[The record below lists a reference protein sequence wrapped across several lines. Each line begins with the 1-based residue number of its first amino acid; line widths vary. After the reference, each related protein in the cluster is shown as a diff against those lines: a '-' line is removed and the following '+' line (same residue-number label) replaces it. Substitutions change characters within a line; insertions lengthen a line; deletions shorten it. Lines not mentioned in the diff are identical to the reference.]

1 MIVTVKYSTFEMRYV
16 ISFKL
21 FNMFN
26 IKKVFLASLFL
37 LPIAHYGQHTDE
49 INSNRPGE
57 SMSAFAVGKT
67 VVQLETGVFGIYE
80 SHDLSRYDAYG
91 FGMDLE
97 LRYGAFLENLEFIA
111 DIQYVN
117 ETFDYP
123 MQIDER
129 ADFKQSVLG
138 AKYLIYDPN
147 KGYKREANI
156 YSWKANNKFNWHQVI
171 PAVAVFA
178 GANFTGKDNPFYFS
192 PESEISPKVAL
203 ILQNHLGD
211 GSWVFVT
218 NIIYNYATTD
228 YPSLSYILTL
238 TKGINKKWSAF
249 VENQGI
255 KSDFYSDAIVRGGAA
270 YLINRNLQV
279 DASISTNFKDTPS
292 MLYGGVGVSWR
303 YDGRYKEV
311 RLLTKEEETADKMA
325 KKTNTKKGF
334 KKSKK

>member
-1 MIVTVKYSTFEMRYV
+1 MFKIKIIV
-16 ISFKL
+16 I
-21 FNMFN
+21 
-26 IKKVFLASLFL
+26 ASLFL
-37 LPIAHYGQHTDE
+37 IPSIHYGQHTDE

-67 VVQLETGVFGIYE
+67 VIQVETGVFGIQE
-80 SHDLSRYDAYG
+80 SHVLQNYDANG
-91 FGMDLE
+91 FGLDME

-117 ETFDYP
+117 ETFTYP
-123 MQIDER
+123 LQIDER
-129 ADFKQSVLG
+129 ADFKQAVLG

-147 KGYKREANI
+147 KGYKKVVDL
-156 YSWKANNKFNWHQVI
+156 YSWKANQKFNWHQVI
-171 PAVAVFA
+171 PAVAIFA
-178 GANFTGKDNPFYFS
+178 GANFTGADNPFYFS
-192 PESEISPKVAL
+192 PESAISPKIAV

-228 YPSLSYILTL
+228 YPSLSYVLTL

-255 KSDFYSDAIVRGGAA
+255 KSDFYSDAILRGGAA
-270 YLINRNLQV
+270 YLINKNLQV

-292 MLYGGVGVSWR
+292 ILYGGVGMSWR
-303 YDGRYKEV
+303 WDGRYKEV
-311 RLLTKEEETADKMA
+311 PLLTKEEQAAQKMA
-325 KKTNTKKGF
+325 GKTKTKKGF
-334 KKSKK
+334 KKSKKIK

>member
-1 MIVTVKYSTFEMRYV
+1 
-16 ISFKL
+16 
-21 FNMFN
+21 MFN
-26 IKKVFLASLFL
+26 IKKVILGIFFII
-37 LPIAHYGQHTDE
+37 PMAHYGQHTDE

-67 VVQLETGVFGIYE
+67 VMQVETGVFGIQENHNLSKYE
-80 SHDLSRYDAYG
+80 ANG
-91 FGMDLE
+91 FGMDME
-97 LRYGAFLENLEFIA
+97 LRYGAFMENLEFIV
-111 DIQYVN
+111 DLQYVI
-117 ETFDYP
+117 ETFNYP
-123 MQIDER
+123 MQIVDKS
-129 ADFKQSVLG
+129 DFKQTVLG

-156 YSWKANNKFNWHQVI
+156 YSWKANHKFDWHQII

-178 GANFTGKDNPFYFS
+178 GANFTGANNPYYFT
-192 PESEISPKVAL
+192 PEASISPKVAL

-218 NIIYNYATTD
+218 NVGYNYIATD

-279 DASISTNFKDTPS
+279 DASISTNFKDTPTV
-292 MLYGGVGVSWR
+292 LYGGVGVSWR
-303 YDGRYKEV
+303 YDARYKEV
-311 RLLTKEEETADKMA
+311 RLLTKEEEAA
-325 KKTNTKKGF
+325 KKMEKKTKTKKSS

>member
-1 MIVTVKYSTFEMRYV
+1 LKCVIPIQLKYFSMFT
-16 ISFKL
+16 IKNL
-21 FNMFN
+21 F
-26 IKKVFLASLFL
+26 IAAVFLI
-37 LPIAHYGQHTDE
+37 PTIHYGQHTDE

-67 VVQLETGVFGIYE
+67 VIQVETGVFGIQE
-80 SHDLSRYDAYG
+80 SHSLSKYDANG
-91 FGMDLE
+91 FGIDME
-97 LRYGAFLENLEFIA
+97 LRYGAFLESLEFIA

-117 ETFDYP
+117 ERFTYP
-123 MQIDER
+123 LQIDDR

-147 KGYKREANI
+147 KGYKKEVNL
-156 YSWKANNKFNWHQVI
+156 YSWKANHKFNWHQVI

-178 GANFTGKDNPFYFS
+178 GANFTGADNPFYFS
-192 PESEISPKVAL
+192 PQSSISPKAAL

-218 NIIYNYATTD
+218 NIIYNYIATD

-238 TKGINKKWSAF
+238 TKGISPKWSAF

-255 KSDFYSDAIVRGGAA
+255 KSDFYSDAILRGGAA
-270 YLINRNLQV
+270 YLINKNLQV
-279 DASISTNFKDTPS
+279 DASLSTNFKNTPS
-292 MLYGGVGVSWR
+292 ILYGGVGVSWR

-311 RLLTKEEETADKMA
+311 HLLSKEEQAAEKMA
-325 KKTNTKKGF
+325 KKTHSKKQS

>member
-1 MIVTVKYSTFEMRYV
+1 
-16 ISFKL
+16 
-21 FNMFN
+21 MFN
-26 IKKVFLASLFL
+26 IKKLLLASVFLI
-37 LPIAHYGQHTDE
+37 PTIQYGQYTDQ

-67 VVQLETGVFGIYE
+67 VIQVETGVFGIKE
-80 SHDLSRYDAYG
+80 NHDLLRYDANG
-91 FGMDLE
+91 FGIDME

-111 DIQYVN
+111 DIQYLN
-117 ETFDYP
+117 ETFNYP
-123 MQIDER
+123 MQVDDR
-129 ADFKQSVLG
+129 ADFKQTVLG

-147 KGYKREANI
+147 KGYKKEVNI
-156 YSWKANNKFNWHQVI
+156 YSWKANHKFNWHQVI

-178 GANFTGKDNPFYFS
+178 GANFTGADNPFYFS
-192 PESEISPKVAL
+192 PQSEISPKVAL

-211 GSWVFVT
+211 GSWVFVG
-218 NIIYNYATTD
+218 NVIYNYITAD

-238 TKGINKKWSAF
+238 TKGINDHWSAF

-270 YLINRNLQV
+270 YLINKNLQV

-292 MLYGGVGVSWR
+292 LLYGGVGVSWR

-311 RLLTKEEETADKMA
+311 HLKSKEEEAAEKMA
-325 KKTNTKKGF
+325 KKTKTKKGF
-334 KKSKK
+334 KKTKK

>member
-1 MIVTVKYSTFEMRYV
+1 M
-16 ISFKL
+16 L
-21 FNMFN
+21 N
-26 IKKVFLASLFL
+26 IKKVVAGIFFLI
-37 LPIAHYGQHTDE
+37 PMVHYGQHTDE

-67 VVQLETGVFGIYE
+67 VMQVETGVFGIRENHNLSKYE
-80 SHDLSRYDAYG
+80 ANG
-91 FGMDLE
+91 FGMDME
-97 LRYGAFLENLEFIA
+97 LRYGAFKENLEFIV
-111 DIQYVN
+111 DLQYVI
-117 ETFDYP
+117 ETFNYP
-123 MQIDER
+123 MRIVDKS
-129 ADFKQSVLG
+129 DFKQTVLG

-156 YSWKANNKFNWHQVI
+156 YSWKANHKFDWHQII

-178 GANFTGKDNPFYFS
+178 GANFTGANNPYYFT
-192 PESEISPKVAL
+192 PEASISPKVAL

-218 NIIYNYATTD
+218 NVGYNYIATD

-238 TKGINKKWSAF
+238 TKGINKNWSAF

-279 DASISTNFKDTPS
+279 DASISTNFKDTPTV
-292 MLYGGVGVSWR
+292 LYGGVGVSWR
-303 YDGRYKEV
+303 YDARYKEV
-311 RLLTKEEETADKMA
+311 RLLTKEEETAKKME
-325 KKTNTKKGF
+325 KKTKTKKSS

>member
-1 MIVTVKYSTFEMRYV
+1 
-16 ISFKL
+16 
-21 FNMFN
+21 MFN
-26 IKKVFLASLFL
+26 IKKVILGIFFII
-37 LPIAHYGQHTDE
+37 PMAHYGQHTDE

-67 VVQLETGVFGIYE
+67 VMQVETGVFGIQE
-80 SHDLSRYDAYG
+80 NHNLSKYDANG
-91 FGMDLE
+91 FGMDME
-97 LRYGAFLENLEFIA
+97 LRYGAFMENLEFIV
-111 DIQYVN
+111 DLQYVI
-117 ETFDYP
+117 ETFNYP
-123 MQIDER
+123 MQIVDKS
-129 ADFKQSVLG
+129 DFKQTVLG

-156 YSWKANNKFNWHQVI
+156 YSWKANHKFDWHQII

-178 GANFTGKDNPFYFS
+178 GANFTGANNPYYFT
-192 PESEISPKVAL
+192 PEASISPKVAL

-218 NIIYNYATTD
+218 NVGYNYIATD

-279 DASISTNFKDTPS
+279 DASISTNFKDTPTV
-292 MLYGGVGVSWR
+292 LYGGVGVSWR
-303 YDGRYKEV
+303 YDARYKEV
-311 RLLTKEEETADKMA
+311 RLLTKEEEAA
-325 KKTNTKKGF
+325 KKMEKKTKTKKSS

>member
-1 MIVTVKYSTFEMRYV
+1 MRYV
-16 ISFKL
+16 FSFKQ

-37 LPIAHYGQHTDE
+37 FPIAHYGQHTDE

-67 VVQLETGVFGIYE
+67 VIQVETGVFGIQE
-80 SHDLSRYDAYG
+80 SHDLLRYDANG
-91 FGMDLE
+91 FGVDLE
-97 LRYGAFLENLEFIA
+97 VRYGAFLENLEFIA
-111 DIQYVN
+111 DIQYLY
-117 ETFDYP
+117 ETFNYP
-123 MQIDER
+123 MQVDDK

-147 KGYKREANI
+147 KGYKKEPNL
-156 YSWKANNKFNWHQVI
+156 YSWKANNKFNWHQLI

-178 GANFTGKDNPFYFS
+178 GANFTGKENPFYFT
-192 PESEISPKVAL
+192 PDSEISPKTAL

-218 NIIYNYATTD
+218 NVIYNYIATD

-238 TKGINKKWSAF
+238 TKGFKGNWSAF

-311 RLLTKEEETADKMA
+311 RILSKEEEAAEKVA
-325 KKTNTKKGF
+325 KKTKTKKGF
-334 KKSKK
+334 NLFKKK

>member
-1 MIVTVKYSTFEMRYV
+1 
-16 ISFKL
+16 
-21 FNMFN
+21 MFN
-26 IKKVFLASLFL
+26 IKNALFAILFL
-37 LPIAHYGQHTDE
+37 IPLAHYGQHTDE

-67 VVQLETGVFGIYE
+67 VIQVETGVFGIKE
-80 SHDLSRYDAYG
+80 SHDLARYNANG
-91 FGMDLE
+91 FGVDME

-111 DIQYVN
+111 DIQYVY
-117 ETFDYP
+117 ETFNYP
-123 MQIDER
+123 MMIDDR

-147 KGYKREANI
+147 KGYKKEANI
-156 YSWKANNKFNWHQVI
+156 YSWKANNKFNWHQII

-178 GANFTGKDNPFYFS
+178 GANFTGKNNPFYFS
-192 PESEISPKVAL
+192 PDSEISPKVGL

-218 NIIYNYATTD
+218 NVLYNYIATD

-238 TKGINKKWSAF
+238 TKGINKNWSAF

-270 YLINRNLQV
+270 YLINKNLQV

-311 RLLTKEEETADKMA
+311 RLLSKEEENEKIMG
-325 KKTNTKKGF
+325 KKTNK
-334 KKSKK
+334 

>member
-1 MIVTVKYSTFEMRYV
+1 
-16 ISFKL
+16 
-21 FNMFN
+21 MFN
-26 IKKVFLASLFL
+26 IKTLFFSLIL
-37 LPIAHYGQHTDE
+37 LIPAINYGQHTDE

-67 VVQLETGVFGIYE
+67 VIQVETGVFGIQE
-80 SHDLSRYDAYG
+80 SHSLSNYDANG
-91 FGMDLE
+91 FGLDLE

-111 DIQYVN
+111 DIQYLD
-117 ETFDYP
+117 ETFTYP
-123 MQIDER
+123 MQVDDR

-147 KGYKREANI
+147 KGYKKEVDL
-156 YSWKANNKFNWHQVI
+156 YSWKANHKFDWHQVI

-178 GANFTGKDNPFYFS
+178 GANFTGADNPYYFS
-192 PESEISPKVAL
+192 QQSAISPKVAL

-218 NIIYNYATTD
+218 NIIYNYIATD

-238 TKGINKKWSAF
+238 TKGINQKWSAF

-255 KSDFYSDAIVRGGAA
+255 KSDFYSDAVVRGGAA
-270 YLINRNLQV
+270 YLIHKNLQV

-292 MLYGGVGVSWR
+292 ILYGGVGLSWR

-311 RLLTKEEETADKMA
+311 RLMSKEEEAAQKMA
-325 KKTNTKKGF
+325 KKTKTTKKF
-334 KKSKK
+334 KKS

>member
-1 MIVTVKYSTFEMRYV
+1 MI
-16 ISFKL
+16 
-21 FNMFN
+21 N
-26 IKKVFLASLFL
+26 IKTIVAASLFL
-37 LPIAHYGQHTDE
+37 IPTIHYGQHTDE

-67 VVQLETGVFGIYE
+67 VIQVETGVFGIKE
-80 SHDLSRYDAYG
+80 EHDLLRYNANG
-91 FGMDLE
+91 FGVDME

-111 DIQYVN
+111 DLQYLY
-117 ETFDYP
+117 ETFNYP
-123 MQIDER
+123 MQVDDR

-147 KGYKREANI
+147 KGYKREPNI
-156 YSWKANNKFNWHQVI
+156 YSWKANHTFNWHQVI

-178 GANFTGKDNPFYFS
+178 GANFTGKENPFYFS
-192 PESEISPKVAL
+192 PESEISPKAAL

-218 NIIYNYATTD
+218 NVIYNYITTD

-238 TKGINKKWSAF
+238 TKGINEKWSAF

-292 MLYGGVGVSWR
+292 VLYGGIGVSWR

-311 RLLTKEEETADKMA
+311 LLLTKEEEAAEKMA
-325 KKTNTKKGF
+325 KQTNTKNAF
-334 KKSKK
+334 KKSKQ